1 MTRWLSLGVLL
12 AASVGLQPRAES
24 ADKDVTPLTP
34 AAMEKLPPLNP
45 QGTVL
50 LDKPGRRLVL
60 KGDVCLRD
68 GLLEMLVCLKRT
80 KEHEAIF
87 SVDTKAQIVHAGL
100 IALGVEPGRPVQFQP
115 DYKAATGP
123 VIDVFVSW
131 TDAEQKPHRV
141 NARSLVRNSIR
152 RYWVEKLDK
161 LPTGL
166 KAPPDSEL
174 RVDEKR
180 SELLWYGAMS
190 DAQRD
195 EMLKLSKD
203 PAYQKAI
210 RSFYQQ
216 TRVSEL
222 KADWVFGGSGFY
234 VDPKTGDKFY
244 QAEEGNLICVANF
257 SSATID
263 LAVPSS
269 ATNDDLM
276 YEAFTER
283 IPPVGTPVVIELVP
297 RKTDEKPVRTDDKP
311 AAKK

>member
-1 MTRWLSLGVLL
+1 MTRWLSLGWLL
-12 AASVGLQPRAES
+12 AAFIGWQSHAEC
-24 ADKDVTPLTP
+24 ADKDVAPLTP
-34 AAMEKLPPLNP
+34 AALEKLTPLNP

-50 LDKPGRRLVL
+50 LDKPGHRLVL
-60 KGDVCLRD
+60 KGEICLRD

-87 SVDTKAQIVHAGL
+87 AVDTKAQIVHAGL

-115 DYKAATGP
+115 DYKPATGP
-123 VIDVFVSW
+123 VIDVFISW
-131 TDAEQKPHRV
+131 TDEDKKPHRV
-141 NARSLVRNSIR
+141 KAQTLVRNSIR
-152 RYWVEKLDK
+152 RYWVEKLEK
-161 LPTGL
+161 IPAGL

-203 PAYQKAI
+203 AAYQKAI
-210 RSFYQQ
+210 KSFYQQ

-283 IPPVGTPVVIELVP
+283 IPSIGTPVVIELVP
-297 RKTDEKPVRTDDKP
+297 RKTEAPAGAKLKP
-311 AAKK
+311 AK